1 MPVPEVYEAAY
12 ELLQSVKS
20 AKPQLGDYYRALEPA
35 LLTNWPSAS
44 EIYLLKGDFYLDYAW
59 QARGNGYSDSVTD
72 VGWQVFAQRLR
83 DANTALTKAWEMNP
97 QDERIARRMI
107 TVELGQGKDRD
118 RMEEWFGRAMSL
130 NTNYYDA
137 CWGKLYY
144 LEPKWHGSRQD
155 MLDFGRECVASE
167 AWGGEVPLIL
177 TKAHD
182 ELAKTLNPDD
192 RIEYWKDPEVWSD
205 IKSAFEKFFELNPDA
220 SGWHHNY
227 ARYAYWAEQ
236 WDELNRQLPLLGEIN
251 YEFFGGKDEFDKM
264 VRLTQAHASKS
275 K

>member
-1 MPVPEVYEAAY
+1 
-12 ELLQSVKS
+12 
-20 AKPQLGDYYRALEPA
+20 
-35 LLTNWPSAS
+35 
-44 EIYLLKGDFYLDYAW
+44 
-59 QARGNGYSDSVTD
+59 
-72 VGWQVFAQRLR
+72 
-83 DANTALTKAWEMNP
+83 
-97 QDERIARRMI
+97 
-107 TVELGQGKDRD
+107 
-118 RMEEWFGRAMSL
+118 
-130 NTNYYDA
+130 
-137 CWGKLYY
+137 
-144 LEPKWHGSRQD
+144 

-236 WDELNRQLPLLGEIN
+236 WDDLNRQLPLLGEIN

-264 VRLTQAHASKS
+264 VRLAKAHASKS